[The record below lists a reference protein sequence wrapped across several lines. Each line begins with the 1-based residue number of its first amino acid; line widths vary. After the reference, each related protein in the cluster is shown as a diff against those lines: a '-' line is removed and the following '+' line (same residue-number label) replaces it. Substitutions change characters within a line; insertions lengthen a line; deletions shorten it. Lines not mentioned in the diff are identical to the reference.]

1 MFKFDSNK
9 VMLCGFWNKSA
20 ADYSQSRFLNVI
32 SINIFF
38 MEGAYVLFYVNC

>member
-32 SINIFF
+32 SINIFLWKALTSCF
-38 MEGAYVLFYVNC
+38 M